1 MSGLKDKS
9 RHGHSADLA
18 DDGLLIGSRQILAFG
33 EVDDD
38 FAIKLSKNLLLLKDE
53 NKEPVT
59 IYLNSIGGELH
70 VAAGLFDLIR
80 AMPYIVNIVV
90 LGQAFSAASYLL
102 QAADYRFMSKSSVL
116 MMHEWSC
123 MMDSTS
129 TNIQAIYQISE
140 YVFSNMVDEYLRRS
154 TIARS
159 TFLRNIKKDWYLTA
173 SEAIEKGFAD
183 GLYPK

>member
-1 MSGLKDKS
+1 MSGQKDKS
-9 RHGHSADLA
+9 RHGHNADLT

-33 EVDDD
+33 EIDDD
-38 FAIKLSKNLLLLKDE
+38 FAVKLAKNLLLLRDE
-53 NKEPVT
+53 NKEPAT

-70 VAAGLFDLIR
+70 SAAGLFDLIR

-90 LGQAFSAASYLL
+90 LGQASSAASYLL
-102 QAADYRFMSKSSVL
+102 QAADYRFLSKNSVL

-123 MMDSTS
+123 VMDATS
-129 TNIQAIYQISE
+129 TNIQAAYQISE
-140 YVFSNMVDEYLRRS
+140 HIFSNMIDEYLRRS

-173 SEAIEKGFAD
+173 PQAIEKGFAD
-183 GLYPK
+183 GFYPK